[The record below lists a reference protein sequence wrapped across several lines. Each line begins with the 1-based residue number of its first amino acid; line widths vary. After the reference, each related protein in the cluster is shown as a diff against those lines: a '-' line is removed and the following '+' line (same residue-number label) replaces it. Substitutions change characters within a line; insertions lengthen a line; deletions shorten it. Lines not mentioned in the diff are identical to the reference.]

1 MSIFDNLFGSV
12 RVTPTTYNA
21 YINTGKVP
29 MNVLKMIAFKIIK
42 NETLTQQEMVIFTGK
57 TAEINE
63 LIRKITN
70 TK

>member
-1 MSIFDNLFGSV
+1 MFDKLFGLV
-12 RVTPTTYNA
+12 RVTQTTYNT
-21 YINTGKVP
+21 YINTGNVP

-70 TK
+70 NK